1 MKKGRL
7 AAGVLAALAGVVGL
21 PGAAHANGRFPS
33 AEQLVVDPGDPNH
46 IAVQVTYGFIH
57 TLDAGG
63 TWTWTCEDAAQY
75 GGELDPPI
83 ALLDGG
89 VMIAGVFDGLVV
101 ASPDGCSLGF
111 VPGLEKKFVVD
122 VSASKVDPRRAIAIS
137 SNGLGMNKFDTR
149 VWASS
154 DAGANWA
161 QQGTSLPDDFLAL
174 TADLAPSNE
183 QRVYV
188 SGFVIASSTN
198 YVGSLARSSD
208 GGQTWEIVP
217 IPGSANNS
225 GPYLAAVD
233 PSNPDRIYLRL
244 DGELGTLLVS
254 DDAGDTWETVY
265 TASGRL
271 LGFALSPDGSQV
283 RVGSETDG
291 IHAASTTDLAF
302 SQINTLGTRCLTWHK
317 GVLYACAKEAVA
329 GYTIGKSVDGGQTFE
344 AIHHLQCL
352 EGPDPKCAAD
362 TDVAQKCISKW
373 AAQQQIL
380 QTNTCDTANQ
390 GGGGGAGGGG
400 SGDESDGCGCRA
412 AGDDSGDDI
421 AVYILLAAGI
431 AIAQRHRA
439 RRASGAS
446 RTSSQITR

>member
-1 MKKGRL
+1 MTRPGGRALGLL
-7 AAGVLAALAGVVGL
+7 AGLAGLALASS
-21 PGAAHANGRFPS
+21 AQANGRFPS

-57 TLDAGG
+57 TRDAGS
-63 TWTWTCEDAAQY
+63 TWTWTCEDAAEY

-89 VMIAGVFDGLVV
+89 VMIAGVFDGLIV
-101 ASPDGCSLGF
+101 ASPDGCHLGF
-111 VPGLEKKFVVD
+111 ASGLEDRFFVD

-149 VWASS
+149 LWASG
-154 DAGANWA
+154 DAAATWA

-188 SGFVIASSTN
+188 SGFEILSSTN

-217 IPGSANNS
+217 IPGSANAS

-244 DGELGTLLVS
+244 DSELGTLLVS
-254 DDAGDTWETVY
+254 DDAGDTWDTVF

-291 IHAASTTDLAF
+291 IHAASTADLAF
-302 SQINTLGTRCLTWHK
+302 AQINAIETRCLTWHK
-317 GVLYACAKEAVA
+317 DVLYVCAKEAFA
-329 GYTIGKSVDGGQTFE
+329 GFTIGKSTDGGSSFE
-344 AIHHLQCL
+344 PIHHLQCL
-352 EGPDPKCAAD
+352 GGPDPSCSAD
-362 TDVAQKCISKW
+362 TTLAQKCIGRW
-373 AAQQQIL
+373 AAQEQIL
-380 QTNTCDTANQ
+380 QTDKCDAAGG

-412 AGDDSGDDI
+412 AGGEGGDDI

-431 AIAQRHRA
+431 ATAQRHRA

-446 RTSSQITR
+446 RTSPPIAR

>member
-1 MKKGRL
+1 M
-7 AAGVLAALAGVVGL
+7 LAALS
-21 PGAAHANGRFPS
+21 GALVASDAHANGRFPS

-46 IAVQVTYGFIH
+46 ITVQVTYGFIH
-57 TLDAGG
+57 TRDAGR
-63 TWTWTCEDAAQY
+63 TWTWTCEDAAFY

-89 VMIAGVFDGLVV
+89 VLIAGVFDGLVV
-101 ASPDGCSLGF
+101 ASPDSCNLGF
-111 VPGLEKKFVVD
+111 APGLENRFFVD

-137 SNGLGMNKFDTR
+137 SNGLGMNTFDTR
-149 VWASS
+149 LWASG
-154 DAGANWA
+154 DAAASWA
-161 QQGTSLPDDFLAL
+161 QAGTSLPDDFLAL
-174 TADLAPSNE
+174 TADVAPSNE

-188 SGFVIASSTN
+188 SGFQILSSTN

-233 PSNPDRIYLRL
+233 PTNADRIYLRL
-244 DGELGTLLVS
+244 DSELGTLLVS
-254 DDAGDTWETVY
+254 DDAGDTWDTVY
-265 TASGRL
+265 TASSRL
-271 LGFALSPDGSQV
+271 LGFALSPDGAQV

-317 GVLYACAKEAVA
+317 DVLYACAKEAFA
-329 GYTIGKSVDGGQTFE
+329 GFTIGKSLDGGQTFE

-352 EGPDPKCAAD
+352 GGVDPKCPEE
-362 TDVAQKCISKW
+362 TTTVGQKCTGKW
-373 AAQQQIL
+373 AAQEQIL
-380 QTNTCDTANQ
+380 QTDTCPIPSQ
-390 GGGGGAGGGG
+390 GGGGAGGGG

-412 AGDDSGDDI
+412 AGDDGGDDT
-421 AVYILLAAGI
+421 AVYILLVAGAAMLL
-431 AIAQRHRA
+431 RHRA
-439 RRASGAS
+439 RRSSALH
-446 RTSSQITR
+446 RTSSQIAR